1 MVTVTRE
8 QTLNAGAEGPK
19 RAGTRYP
26 GGTKDTSLVNSSG
39 SSSGKR
45 KMNLQ
50 TSEGERAKGLS
61 SMETLWFLSF
71 SLSFFFGDLFIY
83 LRWRQRVEGERNFSR
98 CGASSHD
105 PELTI

>member
-26 GGTKDTSLVNSSG
+26 GGTKDNSLVNSSG

-50 TSEGERAKGLS
+50 TSKGERAKGLS
-61 SMETLWFLSF
+61 SNGNTVV
-71 SLSFFFGDLFIY
+71 SFFFSFFLFWRFIY
-83 LRWRQRVEGERNFSR
+83 LFEMATKGRGRETLQQMWGFIS
-98 CGASSHD
+98 
-105 PELTI
+105 